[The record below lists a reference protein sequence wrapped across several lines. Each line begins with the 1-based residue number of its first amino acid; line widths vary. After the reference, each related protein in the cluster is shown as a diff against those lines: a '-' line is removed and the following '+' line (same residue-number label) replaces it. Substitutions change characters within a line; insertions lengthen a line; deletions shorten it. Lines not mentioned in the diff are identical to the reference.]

1 MTMHGKL
8 KEPKKFLTPAP
19 NKYEVGIYGER
30 TKPDITLLFL
40 QAIIPE
46 EQPSF
51 AFGVKHSPYIYQ
63 HNSEQFRPR
72 GGTFTKDKPSNPPK
86 LRSAAAIKQEQMAA

>member
-8 KEPKKFLTPAP
+8 KEPEKFLTPAP
-19 NKYEVGIYGER
+19 NTYEVGLYHFR
-30 TKPDITLLFL
+30 TKQEHFFYL
-40 QAIIPE
+40 QAVIPE

-63 HNSEQFRPR
+63 HSSEEFRPR
-72 GGTFTKDKPSNPPK
+72 GGTFNREKPSNPPK
-86 LRSAAAIKQEQMAA
+86 LRSTAAIKQEQMAA